1 MRTLKFFLVTTL
13 LAAFS
18 MQMCAQNDLLAA
30 NDNVVQS
37 KKSKLVNYVLSN
49 RLKDDLT
56 VPSKTTGGMKSMTE
70 INNFSMKSEDV
81 KLLNKNVKK
90 LSAKKES
97 PDCCRVESNSAP
109 FNQIARVWTLVYW
122 QPVLSGLTIEKSI
135 P

>member
-1 MRTLKFFLVTTL
+1 MKTLKSFLVTTL
-13 LAAFS
+13 LTAFS

-37 KKSKLVNYVLSN
+37 KKSKLENYVLSN

-81 KLLNKNVKK
+81 KPECNNVKK
-90 LSAKKES
+90 FYVQKNT
-97 PDCCRVESNSAP
+97 PDCKRIEGNSAP
-109 FNQIARVWTLVYW
+109 FSPVARAWTLVYW
-122 QPVLSGLTIEKSI
+122 RPVLSGLTIENSI

>member
-1 MRTLKFFLVTTL
+1 MKTLKSFLVTTL
-13 LAAFS
+13 LTAIS
-18 MQMCAQNDLLAA
+18 MQMSAQNDLLAA

-37 KKSKLVNYVLSN
+37 KKSKLENYVLSN

-97 PDCCRVESNSAP
+97 PDCCRVEGNSAP
-109 FNQIARVWTLVYW
+109 FSPVARVWTLVYW
-122 QPVLSGLTIEKSI
+122 RPVLSGLTIEKSI